1 MNVITDLVV
10 GDIGWDI
17 NVHDTELLINC
28 PVNVVRYTIDLFLS
42 VLASRITTNVYSPP
56 RHYEGRQIC
65 L

>member
-1 MNVITDLVV
+1 MNMITDLVV

-28 PVNVVRYTIDLFLS
+28 PVNVIRYTINLFLL
-42 VLASRITTNVYSPP
+42 VLASLTMNNIYSPP
-56 RHYEGRQIC
+56 RHCGGRQIC